1 MRPFHVAIVGS
12 GPSGFFAAASLLKAA
27 DASDEVNVAVDMLEM
42 LPTPW
47 GLVRS
52 GVAPDHPKIKS
63 ISKQFEKTAE
73 DPRFRFFGN
82 VVVGEHVE
90 VLDPLTAT
98 FDPTPLAEVLA
109 DPAIEIVL
117 HAGRQD
123 VAILRRE
130 WKTTFTNVFDTQVAA
145 GFAGFS
151 AQAGYNVSPPQVGA
165 YFAKINCFC
174 FTQQTMKPGETR
186 EMTVV
191 FYVDPSLVK
200 DHDQDGLNTITLSYT
215 FYRIPNPEKPV
226 AEVPT
231 ANPTSKKL

>member
-1 MRPFHVAIVGS
+1 MTAAKPQKPKSTLRRDVTVAAICGAVVALMVGASYAAVPFYPWFCQTPGYGGTTQVS
-12 GPSGFFAAASLLKAA
+12 EKA
-27 DASDEVNVAVDMLEM
+27 
-42 LPTPW
+42 P
-47 GLVRS
+47 G
-52 GVAPDHPKIKS
+52 
-63 ISKQFEKTAE
+63 
-73 DPRFRFFGN
+73 
-82 VVVGEHVE
+82 
-90 VLDPLTAT
+90 
-98 FDPTPLAEVLA
+98 EVLA
-109 DPAIEIVL
+109 RTLAIRFDSNVAPGLPWKFEPEQNEIKV
-117 HAGRQD
+117 HIGA
-123 VAILRRE
+123 VTTVHYKVTNYAARE
-130 WKTTFTNVFDTQVAA
+130 IT
-145 GFAGFS
+145 